1 MVKDYI
7 DYYSNLNLH
16 GFELRD
22 FVVEVVD
29 SQPPGKPGRVIY
41 NSDSG
46 AIEIYNGKDGRWDTL
61 ISNADLEANF
71 TAEDKEKLN
80 GIAAGAQ
87 VNVIESITIDGVA
100 QTVGTGKAV
109 ALDLSKYLKAETF
122 DAYKTEMTTALAGKV
137 DKVDGMGLSSNDY
150 TSAEKTKLSG
160 IEAGAQVNIITGVAT
175 SNADAVNVSGKV
187 ATIDMSAYA
196 LKSDI
201 SSAVNWKGTKPDV
214 ASLPTGAAVGDMYHV
229 TATGAEYI
237 WNGTAWE
244 NVGTIVDASAYY
256 TKEQTNSAISTA
268 LTPYATT
275 EAVTSGLSG
284 KVDKTI
290 TVNGHALSDNV
301 TITAAELGV
310 GAFKDQTLAGLPIST
325 ATQAALDLKANAADM
340 TTALADKVDANEAI
354 VGGTKCKITY
364 DSKGLVTGGAD
375 LAAADIPALDAGKI
389 TSGTLA
395 VDRIP
400 ALDAS
405 KITTGTLGA
414 ERIPAL
420 DASKV
425 TTGVFDAARIPIKV
439 VELDVP
445 ETGANTEIAL
455 AHGLTAAPAAVT
467 VKDATGNVVYTSTK
481 VDATNVTLVFGMAV
495 SAGQFKVTCIG
506 L

>member
-22 FVVEVVD
+22 FVVEVR
-29 SQPPGKPGRVIY
+29 SGQPTGKPGRVIY
-41 NSDSG
+41 NSASG

-100 QTVGTGKAV
+100 QTPVGKTV
-109 ALDLSKYLKAETF
+109 ALDLSKYLEAETF
-122 DAYKTEMTTALAGKV
+122 EAYKTEMTTALAGKV

-160 IEAGAQVNIITGVAT
+160 IEAGAQANIIIGVAT
-175 SNADAVNVSGKV
+175 SNADAVAIDGKV
-187 ATIDMSAYA
+187 AKIDMSAYA

-201 SSAVNWKGTKPDV
+201 STAVNWKGTVADF
-214 ASLPTGAAVGDMYHV
+214 ASLPSGAATGDMYHV

-237 WNGTAWE
+237 WNGTTWE

-275 EAVTSGLSG
+275 EAVTSGLNN
-284 KVDKTI
+284 KVDKTV

-301 TITAAELGV
+301 TVTAEDLGV

-325 ATQAALDLKANAADM
+325 ATQAALGLKANASDM
-340 TTALADKVDANEAI
+340 TTALNGKVDANEAI
-354 VGGTKCKITY
+354 VGGTKCKISY
-364 DSKGLVTGGAD
+364 DEKGLVTGGAD
-375 LAAADIPALDAGKI
+375 LAASDIPALDAGKI
-389 TSGTLA
+389 TSGTFA
-395 VDRIP
+395 TDRIP

-405 KITTGTLGA
+405 KITTGILGA

-425 TTGVFDAARIPIKV
+425 TTGIFDAARIPIKV

-445 ETGANTEIAL
+445 ETAADTEIAL
-455 AHGLTAAPAAVT
+455 AHGLSRAPAAVT

-495 SAGQFKVTCIG
+495 SAGEFKVTCIG

>member
-29 SQPPGKPGRVIY
+29 SQPTGKPGRVIY
-41 NSDSG
+41 NSASG

-87 VNVIESITIDGVA
+87 VNVIESVTIDGVA
-100 QTVGTGKAV
+100 QTITGKAV

-150 TSAEKTKLSG
+150 TSAEKTKLGG
-160 IEAGAQVNIITGVAT
+160 IEAGAQANIITGVAT

-214 ASLPTGAAVGDMYHV
+214 ASLPAGAAVGDMYHV

-256 TKEQTNSAISTA
+256 TKEQTNSAITTA

-275 EAVTSGLSG
+275 EAVTSGLNG
-284 KVDKTI
+284 KVDKTV

-364 DSKGLVTGGAD
+364 DAKGLVTGGAD
-375 LAAADIPALDAGKI
+375 LAASDIPALDAGKI
-389 TSGTLA
+389 TSGTFA